1 MSSSREDRVFDL
13 AAELLGLLSAPTR
26 LRIVC
31 ALIEGERNVSEL
43 LEQVAVSQ
51 PNMSQHLGMLYPGG
65 VLVRRKTG
73 AQIYYR
79 VEHAEVR
86 RLCQALKRQSQLAE
100 VAPKSDG
107 RSPGS
112 LESDM
117 KSVPQEQQ

>member
-1 MSSSREDRVFDL
+1 MSFSPEDRVFDL
-13 AAELLGLLSAPTR
+13 AAELFGLLSAPTR

-51 PNMSQHLGMLYPGG
+51 PNMSQHLGMLYRGG
-65 VLVRRKTG
+65 VLARRRTG

-86 RLCQALKRQSQLAE
+86 RICQALKRQSRFDE
-100 VAPKSDG
+100 VARKPGIG
-107 RSPGS
+107 RRGG
-112 LESDM
+112 LEAT
-117 KSVPQEQQ
+117 